1 LDALFAYKRRLDDK
15 TPFVQNDE
23 PAVLGWYPSARA
35 ALLWNTAAARTTFSV
50 RYGSRT
56 REVAIE
62 GLDSA
67 LLEDL
72 VVK

>member
-1 LDALFAYKRRLDDK
+1 VENA
-15 TPFVQNDE
+15 E

-35 ALLWNTAAARTTFSV
+35 ALIWNPAAARKVFSV
-50 RYGSRT
+50 RYGTRSR
-56 REVAIE
+56 EISLDA
-62 GLDSA
+62 LDSA